1 MEFRQLEAFVATAEL
16 KSFSQAAKYLYLS
29 QSTVSSHIQNLEDD
43 LGKKLLLRTTK
54 SITLT
59 PEGETFLTY
68 ARKIVA
74 TKDQAILSL
83 QQTTKKLIHI
93 GASSIPSTYI
103 LPQIISDFRQKHPE
117 IHFSIWQG
125 GSDEIAE
132 LLLNGTMDIAFTG
145 KDISSPLCESIKVC
159 SDHLMLVT
167 PATDEYKQLK
177 ADNTKISDILK
188 YPMILRANGSGT
200 QFIANK
206 LLESLGISKTELNI
220 VVQTND
226 LEAIKHMIVGGI
238 GISICSRFSMKNLSS
253 GDQIITYP
261 LESARKRYFSL
272 HYMNSKK
279 IVPEIKLLIDYIREL
294 ICDEKF
300 EIMLP

>member
-59 PEGETFLTY
+59 PEGETFLAY

-167 PATDEYKQLK
+167 PATDEYKKLK
-177 ADNTKISDILK
+177 ESNAKISDILK
-188 YPMILRANGSGT
+188 YPMILRSNGSGT
-200 QFIANK
+200 QFVASK
-206 LLESLGISKTELNI
+206 LLEGLGIKKSDLDI
-220 VVQTND
+220 IAQTND
-226 LEAIKHMIVGGI
+226 LESIQQMIVHGL
-238 GISICSRFSMKNLSS
+238 GISICSKFSIRNLLYS
-253 GDQIITYP
+253 DKIIAYQ
-261 LESARKRYFSL
+261 LDNSNMRYFSL
-272 HYMNSKK
+272 HYINVKK
-279 IVPEIKLLIDYIREL
+279 TQPQIKLFVDYVQSAINENKL
-294 ICDEKF
+294 DV
-300 EIMLP
+300 LA

>member
-1 MEFRQLEAFVATAEL
+1 
-16 KSFSQAAKYLYLS
+16 
-29 QSTVSSHIQNLEDD
+29 
-43 LGKKLLLRTTK
+43 
-54 SITLT
+54 
-59 PEGETFLTY
+59 
-68 ARKIVA
+68 
-74 TKDQAILSL
+74 
-83 QQTTKKLIHI
+83 
-93 GASSIPSTYI
+93 
-103 LPQIISDFRQKHPE
+103 
-117 IHFSIWQG
+117 
-125 GSDEIAE
+125 
-132 LLLNGTMDIAFTG
+132 
-145 KDISSPLCESIKVC
+145 
-159 SDHLMLVT
+159 
-167 PATDEYKQLK
+167 
-177 ADNTKISDILK
+177 
-188 YPMILRANGSGT
+188 MILRANGSGT

-226 LEAIKHMIVGGI
+226 LEAIKHMIVGGV

-300 EIMLP
+300 EIITD

>member
-59 PEGETFLTY
+59 PEGETFLAY

-167 PATDEYKQLK
+167 PATEEYKKLRDSH
-177 ADNTKISDILK
+177 AKISDILK
-188 YPMILRANGSGT
+188 YPMILRSNGSGT
-200 QFIANK
+200 QFVASK
-206 LLESLGISKTELNI
+206 LLEGLGIKKSDLNVI
-220 VVQTND
+220 AQTND
-226 LEAIKHMIVGGI
+226 LESIQQMIVHGL
-238 GISICSRFSMKNLSS
+238 GISICSRFSTQNLLDS
-253 GDQIITYP
+253 DKVITYP
-261 LESARKRYFSL
+261 LDNANMRHFSL
-272 HYMNSKK
+272 HYMNIKK
-279 IVPEIKLLIDYIREL
+279 SYPTIKLFLDYVQNLIDEGMY
-294 ICDEKF
+294 K
-300 EIMLP
+300 